1 MVGPNLERTIDDII
15 MDTYLDEGE
24 SYEDSEIYA
33 RRAMNKLKHSA
44 ESEEL
49 DDEDYWEPY
58 LEALEDYWYSCVRNV
73 NRAADSYRNMVEF
86 IGFWQEVSEQ
96 SSHSLTYVLDKLWK
110 FKYDAYRMVWD
121 QEAQRLWDFVIADLK
136 PGNYE
141 LLENFNPE
149 ERDYEGE
156 AVYSSVWGVYG
167 PPELKEVKEVFNPY
181 WLTKEEG
188 KPYAFDLFRS
198 EENKYT
204 PRSGGRI
211 TRGRKQRWIPVAVE
225 YLKRYPNATAAEI
238 LPNLPDKRGTGRP
251 VNATALSNRLI
262 RMPDIFIT
270 DKSRKPYRF
279 SLATKQMDAEMEQL
293 SDAVVAVSDRY
304 DETVGYVVVTDGD
317 DEDMDFDNVGV
328 AILDEDR
335 EPIAEVEIG
344 QSYYG
349 YDQDDE
355 EYFYSEQ
362 YYAAESGVSTVK
374 VYVEN
379 EDKRIGGKEVSFEI
393 SNHTLANEDILH
405 EAIENRL
412 MDILQEPFG
421 GWMLISTTPVDK
433 DAEHFSS
440 EEPKFNYTGSI
451 SGTFQ
456 RHIHNK
462 PVNYDINYRCTHD
475 IDSDYETDIEDYVKE
490 LIYDDGDLSG
500 YDHFDMTMGF
510 YDGEIDVEGNVTWGG
525 ETMFEANFD
534 PNQPRDAQGR
544 WIEMNQTSD
553 VSDFNKTEPTMDLD
567 IDELSAL
574 AQAIRLQDET
584 FPEVEMLLEQIG
596 DTPENREM
604 IFQEMLEVMTNLVNQ
619 VVSPEPERPE
629 TPEEFYQYILEEPAD
644 SEVERIYR
652 QASYYAQ
659 FKTDLEIQD
668 YLEELSE
675 QYMIANEMGAPRDVI
690 EDIEKDINFVELVG
704 RVQNMQRE
712 FQAPDWNPTSPRV
725 PGGGGGGGCVNSKGE
740 PVPCPNPGK
749 GGTNPMGPPMK
760 PNENQD
766 KLFVNKV
773 DGSLWTGKNPPNE
786 QWRPVTYIPITQN
799 GQQRFIRNIMEDIAK
814 MFPPSAIVY
823 RSNPPLIV
831 VTDLKYNIDMLSN
844 NGFVVKGR
852 EITYE

>member
-1 MVGPNLERTIDDII
+1 MIMVGPNLERTIDDII

-44 ESEEL
+44 EGEEL

-58 LEALEDYWYSCVRNV
+58 LEALEDYWYACVRNV

-110 FKYDAYRMVWD
+110 FKYDAYRMVWN
-121 QEAQRLWDFVIADLK
+121 QEAERLLDFVIADLE
-136 PGNYE
+136 PGQYE

-149 ERDYEGE
+149 DRDYEGE
-156 AVYSSVWGVYG
+156 AVYSSVWGGYG
-167 PPELKEVKEVFNPY
+167 PPDLREVKEVFDPY
-181 WLTKEEG
+181 WLSREEG

-238 LPNLPDKRGTGRP
+238 LPNLPDTKFTGRP
-251 VNATALSNRLI
+251 ANTKALSNRLI

-362 YYAAESGVSTVK
+362 FFS
-374 VYVEN
+374 
-379 EDKRIGGKEVSFEI
+379 EDSE
-393 SNHTLANEDILH
+393 
-405 EAIENRL
+405 
-412 MDILQEPFG
+412 
-421 GWMLISTTPVDK
+421 
-433 DAEHFSS
+433 FS
-440 EEPKFNYTGSI
+440 YTGSI

-456 RHIHNK
+456 RHIHDK

-475 IDSDYETDIEDYVKE
+475 IDSDYENDIEDYVKE
-490 LIYDDGDLSG
+490 LIYDDGDASG
-500 YDHFDMTMGF
+500 YDYFDMTMGF
-510 YDGEIDVEGNVTWGG
+510 YEGEIDVEGNVTWGG

-534 PNQPRDAQGR
+534 PNQPRNSLGQWVKKDGYTNELHP
-544 WIEMNQTSD
+544 IVNQDT
-553 VSDFNKTEPTMDLD
+553 TEPTMDLD

-574 AQAIRLQDET
+574 ADAIRLQDET

-644 SEVERIYR
+644 SEVDRIYR

-749 GGTNPMGPPMK
+749 GGGTNPMGPPMK

-766 KLFVNKV
+766 QLFVNKV

>member
-44 ESEEL
+44 EGEEL

-110 FKYDAYRMVWD
+110 FKYDAYRMVWN
-121 QEAQRLWDFVIADLK
+121 QEAERLLDFVIADLE
-136 PGNYE
+136 PGQYE

-156 AVYSSVWGVYG
+156 AVYSSVWGGYG
-167 PPELKEVKEVFNPY
+167 PPDLREVKEVFDPY
-181 WLTKEEG
+181 WLSKEEG

-238 LPNLPDKRGTGRP
+238 LPNLPDTKFTGRP
-251 VNATALSNRLI
+251 ANTKALSNRLI

-344 QSYYG
+344 QNYYG

-362 YYAAESGVSTVK
+362 FFS
-374 VYVEN
+374 
-379 EDKRIGGKEVSFEI
+379 EDSE
-393 SNHTLANEDILH
+393 
-405 EAIENRL
+405 
-412 MDILQEPFG
+412 
-421 GWMLISTTPVDK
+421 
-433 DAEHFSS
+433 FS
-440 EEPKFNYTGSI
+440 YTGSI

-456 RHIHNK
+456 RHIHDK

-475 IDSDYETDIEDYVKE
+475 IDSDYENDIEDYVKE
-490 LIYDDGDLSG
+490 LIYDDGDASG
-500 YDHFDMTMGF
+500 YDYFDMTMGF
-510 YDGEIDVEGNVTWGG
+510 YEGEIDVEGNVTWGG

-567 IDELSAL
+567 VDELSAL

-619 VVSPEPERPE
+619 VISPESERPE

-644 SEVERIYR
+644 SEVDRIYR

-659 FKTDLEIQD
+659 FKTDLEIQE

-675 QYMIANEMGAPRDVI
+675 QYMIANEMGAPQDVI

-725 PGGGGGGGCVNSKGE
+725 PSTGGGGGGCVNEKGE

-749 GGTNPMGPPMK
+749 GGGTNPMGPPMK

>member
-1 MVGPNLERTIDDII
+1 MIMVGPNLERTIDDII

-44 ESEEL
+44 EGEEL

-110 FKYDAYRMVWD
+110 FKYDAYRMVWN
-121 QEAQRLWDFVIADLK
+121 QEAERLLDFVIADLE
-136 PGNYE
+136 PGQYE

-156 AVYSSVWGVYG
+156 AVYSSVWGGYG
-167 PPELKEVKEVFNPY
+167 PPDLREVKEVFDPY
-181 WLTKEEG
+181 WLSKEEG

-211 TRGRKQRWIPVAVE
+211 TRGRKQRWIPVAIE

-328 AILDEDR
+328 AILDDDR

-362 YYAAESGVSTVK
+362 
-374 VYVEN
+374 
-379 EDKRIGGKEVSFEI
+379 F
-393 SNHTLANEDILH
+393 
-405 EAIENRL
+405 
-412 MDILQEPFG
+412 F
-421 GWMLISTTPVDK
+421 
-433 DAEHFSS
+433 S
-440 EEPKFNYTGSI
+440 EEPKFSYTGSI

-462 PVNYDINYRCTHD
+462 PVNYDIYYRCTHD

-500 YDHFDMTMGF
+500 SDYFDMTMGF
-510 YDGEIDVEGNVTWGG
+510 YDGEIDVEGNVTWGFP

-534 PNQPRDAQGR
+534 PNQPRNSLGQWVKKDGSPSGEDSKLFP
-544 WIEMNQTSD
+544 IVNQET
-553 VSDFNKTEPTMDLD
+553 TEPTMDLD

-619 VVSPEPERPE
+619 VVSPESERPE

-644 SEVERIYR
+644 SEVDRIYR

-675 QYMIANEMGAPRDVI
+675 QYMIANEMGAPQDVI

-712 FQAPDWNPTSPRV
+712 FQAPDWNPVQPRV
-725 PGGGGGGGCVNSKGE
+725 PQSACKGGKCNSKGKPGECKSCGQPGKGKGGGIGGGGGGGRA
-740 PVPCPNPGK
+740 NPL
-749 GGTNPMGPPMK
+749 GPPM
-760 PNENQD
+760 PTIDNQE

-773 DGSLWTGKNPPNE
+773 NGALWTGKNPPNE

-799 GQQRFIRNIMEDIAK
+799 GQQKYIRNIMEDIAK

>member
-1 MVGPNLERTIDDII
+1 MIMVGPNLERTIDDII

-44 ESEEL
+44 EGEEL

-58 LEALEDYWYSCVRNV
+58 LEALEDYWYACVRNV

-110 FKYDAYRMVWD
+110 FKYDAYRMVWN
-121 QEAQRLWDFVIADLK
+121 QEAERLLDFVIADLE
-136 PGNYE
+136 PGQYE

-156 AVYSSVWGVYG
+156 AVYSSVWGGYG
-167 PPELKEVKEVFNPY
+167 PPDLREVKEVFDPY
-181 WLTKEEG
+181 WLSKEEG

-211 TRGRKQRWIPVAVE
+211 TRGRKQRWIPFAIE

-238 LPNLPDKRGTGRP
+238 LPNLPDSKFTGRP
-251 VNATALSNRLI
+251 ANTKALSNRLI

-344 QSYYG
+344 QTYFG

-362 YYAAESGVSTVK
+362 YFS
-374 VYVEN
+374 
-379 EDKRIGGKEVSFEI
+379 EDSE
-393 SNHTLANEDILH
+393 
-405 EAIENRL
+405 
-412 MDILQEPFG
+412 
-421 GWMLISTTPVDK
+421 
-433 DAEHFSS
+433 FS
-440 EEPKFNYTGSI
+440 YTGSI

-456 RHIHNK
+456 RHIHDK
-462 PVNYDINYRCTHD
+462 PVNYDINYRSTHD
-475 IDSDYETDIEDYVKE
+475 IDPDYENDIEDYVKE
-490 LIYDDGDLSG
+490 LIYDDGNASG
-500 YDHFDMTMGF
+500 YDYFDMTMGF
-510 YDGEIDVEGNVTWGG
+510 YEGEIDVEGNVTWGG

-567 IDELSAL
+567 VDELSAL

-596 DTPENREM
+596 DTPANREM

-644 SEVERIYR
+644 SEVDRIYR

-725 PGGGGGGGCVNSKGE
+725 PSKGGE
-740 PVPCPNPGK
+740 PSPGPGPGPSPSPIPGPPGPFSPGK
-749 GGTNPMGPPMK
+749 GGGTNPMGPPMK

-766 KLFVNKV
+766 QLFVNKV
-773 DGSLWTGKNPPNE
+773 DGALWTGKNPPNE

-799 GQQRFIRNIMEDIAK
+799 GQQRFIRNIMEDVAK
-814 MFPPSAIVY
+814 IFPPSAIVY

-852 EITYE
+852 HITYE

>member
-1 MVGPNLERTIDDII
+1 MIMVGPNLERTIDDII

-44 ESEEL
+44 EGEEL

-110 FKYDAYRMVWD
+110 FKYDAYRMVWN
-121 QEAQRLWDFVIADLK
+121 QEAERLLDFVIADLE
-136 PGNYE
+136 PGQYE

-156 AVYSSVWGVYG
+156 AVYSSVWGGYG
-167 PPELKEVKEVFNPY
+167 PPDLREVKEVFDPY
-181 WLTKEEG
+181 WLSKEEG

-238 LPNLPDKRGTGRP
+238 LPNLPDTKFTGRP
-251 VNATALSNRLI
+251 ANTKALSNRLI

-344 QSYYG
+344 QNYYG

-362 YYAAESGVSTVK
+362 FFS
-374 VYVEN
+374 
-379 EDKRIGGKEVSFEI
+379 EDSE
-393 SNHTLANEDILH
+393 
-405 EAIENRL
+405 
-412 MDILQEPFG
+412 
-421 GWMLISTTPVDK
+421 
-433 DAEHFSS
+433 FS
-440 EEPKFNYTGSI
+440 YTGSI

-456 RHIHNK
+456 RHIHDK

-475 IDSDYETDIEDYVKE
+475 IDSDYENDIEDYVKE
-490 LIYDDGDLSG
+490 LIYDDGDASG
-500 YDHFDMTMGF
+500 YDYFDMTMGF
-510 YDGEIDVEGNVTWGG
+510 YEGEIDVEGNVTWGG

-567 IDELSAL
+567 VDELSAL

-619 VVSPEPERPE
+619 VISPESERPE

-644 SEVERIYR
+644 SEVDRIYR

-659 FKTDLEIQD
+659 FKTDLEIQE

-675 QYMIANEMGAPRDVI
+675 QYMIANEMGAPQDVI

-725 PGGGGGGGCVNSKGE
+725 PSTGGGGGGCVNEKGE

-749 GGTNPMGPPMK
+749 GGGTNPMGPPMK

-773 DGSLWTGKNPPNE
+773 DGALWTGKNPPNE

>member
-44 ESEEL
+44 ENKIISENVSHSNIEPL
-49 DDEDYWEPY
+49 ENYHQVIDDEDYWEPY
-58 LEALEDYWYSCVRNV
+58 ILALHDYYAQCVRYVEDATNSWSGMV
-73 NRAADSYRNMVEF
+73 NGITMWQQVADNSAHN
-86 IGFWQEVSEQ
+86 
-96 SSHSLTYVLDKLWK
+96 LKYVLSKTWK
-110 FKYDAYRMVWD
+110 FKYDAIRDIWNGDAEEAHQYVTEQLEDWD
-121 QEAQRLWDFVIADLK
+121 LI
-136 PGNYE
+136 
-141 LLENFNPE
+141 ENFNPDH
-149 ERDYEGE
+149 RFYEGSFVDTMYE
-156 AVYSSVWGVYG
+156 GWPS
-167 PPELKEVKEVFNPY
+167 LKEVREVFGEDFFKGQSGEPY
-181 WLTKEEG
+181 YG
-188 KPYAFDLFRS
+188 DLFS
-198 EENKYT
+198 AEENKYT

-211 TRGRKQRWIPVAVE
+211 TRGRKQRWIPVAIE

-279 SLATKQMDAEMEQL
+279 SLVTKQMDAEMEQL

-344 QSYYG
+344 QTYFG

-362 YYAAESGVSTVK
+362 Y
-374 VYVEN
+374 
-379 EDKRIGGKEVSFEI
+379 F
-393 SNHTLANEDILH
+393 
-405 EAIENRL
+405 
-412 MDILQEPFG
+412 
-421 GWMLISTTPVDK
+421 
-433 DAEHFSS
+433 S
-440 EEPKFNYTGSI
+440 EEP
-451 SGTFQ
+451 
-456 RHIHNK
+456 
-462 PVNYDINYRCTHD
+462 
-475 IDSDYETDIEDYVKE
+475 
-490 LIYDDGDLSG
+490 
-500 YDHFDMTMGF
+500 
-510 YDGEIDVEGNVTWGG
+510 VTV
-525 ETMFEANFD
+525 FEANFD
-534 PNQPRDAQGR
+534 PNQPRNSLGQGVKKDGYTNELHP
-544 WIEMNQTSD
+544 IVNQDT
-553 VSDFNKTEPTMDLD
+553 TEPTMDLD

-574 AQAIRLQDET
+574 ADAIRLQDET

-675 QYMIANEMGAPRDVI
+675 QYMIANEMGAPQDVI
-690 EDIEKDINFVELVG
+690 EDIERDINFVELVG

-749 GGTNPMGPPMK
+749 GGGTNPMGPPMK

-766 KLFVNKV
+766 QLFVNKV

-799 GQQRFIRNIMEDIAK
+799 GQQRFIRNIMEDVAK
-814 MFPPSAIVY
+814 IFPSSAIVY

-852 EITYE
+852 HITYE

>member
-1 MVGPNLERTIDDII
+1 MIMVGPNLERTIDDII

-44 ESEEL
+44 EGEEL

-58 LEALEDYWYSCVRNV
+58 LEALEDYWYACVRNV

-110 FKYDAYRMVWD
+110 FKYDAYRMVWN
-121 QEAQRLWDFVIADLK
+121 QEAERLLDFVIADLE
-136 PGNYE
+136 PGQYE

-149 ERDYEGE
+149 DRDYEGE
-156 AVYSSVWGVYG
+156 AVYSSVWGGYG
-167 PPELKEVKEVFNPY
+167 PPDLREVKEVFDPY
-181 WLTKEEG
+181 WLSREEG

-238 LPNLPDKRGTGRP
+238 LPNLPDTKFTGRP
-251 VNATALSNRLI
+251 ANTKALSNRLI

-362 YYAAESGVSTVK
+362 FFS
-374 VYVEN
+374 
-379 EDKRIGGKEVSFEI
+379 EDSE
-393 SNHTLANEDILH
+393 
-405 EAIENRL
+405 
-412 MDILQEPFG
+412 
-421 GWMLISTTPVDK
+421 
-433 DAEHFSS
+433 FS
-440 EEPKFNYTGSI
+440 YTGSI

-456 RHIHNK
+456 RHIHDK

-475 IDSDYETDIEDYVKE
+475 IDSDYENDIEDYVKE
-490 LIYDDGDLSG
+490 LIYDDGDASG
-500 YDHFDMTMGF
+500 YDYFDMTMGF
-510 YDGEIDVEGNVTWGG
+510 YEGEIDVEGNVTWGG
-525 ETMFEANFD
+525 ETVFEANFD
-534 PNQPRDAQGR
+534 PNQPRNSLGQWVKKDGYTNELHP
-544 WIEMNQTSD
+544 IVNQDT
-553 VSDFNKTEPTMDLD
+553 TEPTMDLD

-574 AQAIRLQDET
+574 ADAIRLQDET

-675 QYMIANEMGAPRDVI
+675 QYMIANEMGAPQDVI
-690 EDIEKDINFVELVG
+690 EDIERDINFVELVG

-749 GGTNPMGPPMK
+749 GGGTNPMGPPMK

-766 KLFVNKV
+766 RLFVNKV

>member
-1 MVGPNLERTIDDII
+1 MIMVGPNLERTIDDII

-44 ESEEL
+44 EGEEL

-110 FKYDAYRMVWD
+110 FKYDAYRMVWN
-121 QEAQRLWDFVIADLK
+121 QEAERLLDFVIADLE
-136 PGNYE
+136 PGQYE

-156 AVYSSVWGVYG
+156 AVYSSVWGGYG
-167 PPELKEVKEVFNPY
+167 PPDLREVKEVFDPY
-181 WLTKEEG
+181 WLSKEEG

-238 LPNLPDKRGTGRP
+238 LPNLPDTKFTGRP
-251 VNATALSNRLI
+251 ANTKALSNRLI

-344 QSYYG
+344 QNYYG

-362 YYAAESGVSTVK
+362 FFS
-374 VYVEN
+374 
-379 EDKRIGGKEVSFEI
+379 EDSE
-393 SNHTLANEDILH
+393 
-405 EAIENRL
+405 
-412 MDILQEPFG
+412 
-421 GWMLISTTPVDK
+421 
-433 DAEHFSS
+433 FS
-440 EEPKFNYTGSI
+440 YTGSI

-456 RHIHNK
+456 RHIHDK

-475 IDSDYETDIEDYVKE
+475 IDSDYENDIEDYVKE
-490 LIYDDGDLSG
+490 LIYDDGDASG
-500 YDHFDMTMGF
+500 YDYFDMTMGF
-510 YDGEIDVEGNVTWGG
+510 YEGEIDVEGNVTWGG

-567 IDELSAL
+567 VDELSAL

-619 VVSPEPERPE
+619 VISPESERPE

-644 SEVERIYR
+644 SEVDRIYR

-659 FKTDLEIQD
+659 FKTDLEIQE

-675 QYMIANEMGAPRDVI
+675 QYMIANEMGAPQDVI

-725 PGGGGGGGCVNSKGE
+725 PSTGGGGGGCVNEKGE

-749 GGTNPMGPPMK
+749 GGGTNPMGPPMK

>member
-1 MVGPNLERTIDDII
+1 MIMVGPNLERTIDDII

-44 ESEEL
+44 EGEEL

-58 LEALEDYWYSCVRNV
+58 LEALEDYWYACVRNV

-110 FKYDAYRMVWD
+110 FKYDAYRMVWN
-121 QEAQRLWDFVIADLK
+121 QEAERLLDFVIADLE
-136 PGNYE
+136 PGQYE

-149 ERDYEGE
+149 DRDYEGE
-156 AVYSSVWGVYG
+156 AVYSSVWGGYG
-167 PPELKEVKEVFNPY
+167 PPDLREVKEVFDPY
-181 WLTKEEG
+181 WLSREEG

-238 LPNLPDKRGTGRP
+238 LPNLPDTKFTGRP
-251 VNATALSNRLI
+251 ANTKALSNRLI

-362 YYAAESGVSTVK
+362 FFS
-374 VYVEN
+374 
-379 EDKRIGGKEVSFEI
+379 EDSE
-393 SNHTLANEDILH
+393 
-405 EAIENRL
+405 
-412 MDILQEPFG
+412 
-421 GWMLISTTPVDK
+421 
-433 DAEHFSS
+433 FS
-440 EEPKFNYTGSI
+440 YTGSI

-456 RHIHNK
+456 RHIHDK

-475 IDSDYETDIEDYVKE
+475 IDSDYENDIEDYVKE
-490 LIYDDGDLSG
+490 LIYDDGDASG
-500 YDHFDMTMGF
+500 YDYFDMTMGF
-510 YDGEIDVEGNVTWGG
+510 YEGEIDVEGNVTWGG
-525 ETMFEANFD
+525 ETVFEANFD
-534 PNQPRDAQGR
+534 PNQPRNSLGQWVKKDGYTNELHP
-544 WIEMNQTSD
+544 IVNQDT
-553 VSDFNKTEPTMDLD
+553 TEPTMDLD

-574 AQAIRLQDET
+574 ADAIRLQDET

-644 SEVERIYR
+644 SEVDRIYR

-675 QYMIANEMGAPRDVI
+675 QYMIANEMGAPQDVI

-749 GGTNPMGPPMK
+749 GGGTNPMGPPMK

-766 KLFVNKV
+766 RLFVNKV

>member
-1 MVGPNLERTIDDII
+1 MIMVGPNLERTIDDII

-44 ESEEL
+44 EGEEL

-58 LEALEDYWYSCVRNV
+58 LEALEDYWYACVRNV

-110 FKYDAYRMVWD
+110 FKYDAYRMVWN
-121 QEAQRLWDFVIADLK
+121 QEAERLLDFVIADLE
-136 PGNYE
+136 PGQYE

-149 ERDYEGE
+149 DRDYEGE
-156 AVYSSVWGVYG
+156 AVYSSVWGGYG
-167 PPELKEVKEVFNPY
+167 PPDLREVKEVFDPY
-181 WLTKEEG
+181 WLSREEG

-238 LPNLPDKRGTGRP
+238 LPNLPDTKFTGRP
-251 VNATALSNRLI
+251 ANTKALSNRLI

-362 YYAAESGVSTVK
+362 FFS
-374 VYVEN
+374 
-379 EDKRIGGKEVSFEI
+379 EDSE
-393 SNHTLANEDILH
+393 
-405 EAIENRL
+405 
-412 MDILQEPFG
+412 
-421 GWMLISTTPVDK
+421 
-433 DAEHFSS
+433 FS
-440 EEPKFNYTGSI
+440 YTGSI

-456 RHIHNK
+456 RHIHDK

-475 IDSDYETDIEDYVKE
+475 IDSDYENDIEDYVKE
-490 LIYDDGDLSG
+490 LIYDDGDASG
-500 YDHFDMTMGF
+500 YDYFDMTMGF
-510 YDGEIDVEGNVTWGG
+510 YEGEIDVEGNVTWGG
-525 ETMFEANFD
+525 ETVFEANFD
-534 PNQPRDAQGR
+534 PNQPRNSLGQWVKKDGYTNELHP
-544 WIEMNQTSD
+544 IVNQDT
-553 VSDFNKTEPTMDLD
+553 TEPTMDLD

-574 AQAIRLQDET
+574 ADAIRLQDET

-675 QYMIANEMGAPRDVI
+675 QYMIANEMGAPQDVI
-690 EDIEKDINFVELVG
+690 EDIERDINFVELVG

-749 GGTNPMGPPMK
+749 GGGTNPMGPPMK

-766 KLFVNKV
+766 QLFVNKV

>member
-1 MVGPNLERTIDDII
+1 MIMVGPNLERTIDDII

-44 ESEEL
+44 ENRIISQNVSHTNIEPLENYNEVI

-58 LEALEDYWYSCVRNV
+58 ILALHDYYAECVRYVDDATNSWSGMV
-73 NRAADSYRNMVEF
+73 DAIHMWQDVAANSAHN
-86 IGFWQEVSEQ
+86 
-96 SSHSLTYVLDKLWK
+96 LKYVLSKTWK
-110 FKYDAYRMVWD
+110 FKYDAIRDIWTGDAEEAHQYVID
-121 QEAQRLWDFVIADLK
+121 QVEDW
-136 PGNYE
+136 E
-141 LLENFNPE
+141 LLENFNPGH
-149 ERDYEGE
+149 RLYEGSF
-156 AVYSSVWGVYG
+156 VDTMYQGWPS
-167 PPELKEVKEVFNPY
+167 LKEVREVFGEDFFKRHSGEPY
-181 WLTKEEG
+181 YG
-188 KPYAFDLFRS
+188 DLFS
-198 EENKYT
+198 AEENKYT

-225 YLKRYPNATAAEI
+225 YLKRYPNSTAAEI
-238 LPNLPDKRGTGRP
+238 LPNLPDTKFTGRP
-251 VNATALSNRLI
+251 ANTKALSNRLI

-279 SLATKQMDAEMEQL
+279 SLVTKQMDAEMEQL

-362 YYAAESGVSTVK
+362 FFS
-374 VYVEN
+374 
-379 EDKRIGGKEVSFEI
+379 EDSE
-393 SNHTLANEDILH
+393 
-405 EAIENRL
+405 
-412 MDILQEPFG
+412 
-421 GWMLISTTPVDK
+421 
-433 DAEHFSS
+433 FS
-440 EEPKFNYTGSI
+440 YTGSI

-456 RHIHNK
+456 RHIHDK

-475 IDSDYETDIEDYVKE
+475 IDSDYENDIEDYVKE
-490 LIYDDGDLSG
+490 LIYDDGDASG
-500 YDHFDMTMGF
+500 YDYFDMTMGF
-510 YDGEIDVEGNVTWGG
+510 YEGEIDVEGNVTWGG

-534 PNQPRDAQGR
+534 PNQPRNSLGQWVKKDGYTNELFP
-544 WIEMNQTSD
+544 IVNQET
-553 VSDFNKTEPTMDLD
+553 TEPTMDLD

-644 SEVERIYR
+644 SEVDRIYR

-675 QYMIANEMGAPRDVI
+675 QYMIANEMGAPQEVI
-690 EDIEKDINFVELVG
+690 EDIEKDINFIELVG

-725 PGGGGGGGCVNSKGE
+725 PGGGGGGCVNSKGE

-766 KLFVNKV
+766 QLFVNKV

-799 GQQRFIRNIMEDIAK
+799 GQQRFIRNIMEDVAK
-814 MFPPSAIVY
+814 IFPPSAIVY

-852 EITYE
+852 HITYE